1 MANVDYGGSGRGP
14 GGGLFAVRGVAD
26 RVAVGTGEAAVEL
39 HADEFGAGGAAAV
52 PCSQDPRQP
61 VRVELPLLV
70 RCPLE
75 SKESR
80 RRSAGVKTATLQR
93 PVPTVLAPA
102 VGASPHGGAEY
113 MDGTRS
119 RALQHQTGEPNAAES
134 RVSFEAPFGE
144 LLQIRMGRT
153 RPLHTGGLTGTA
165 VRSARRLSRL
175 RTRFSARP
183 SG

>member
-1 MANVDYGGSGRGP
+1 MVSMTGVRSESCEKTIARWLVGRDPLHGREGELDVDAFLDRGFGHVVRVPERPMANVDYGGSGRGP

-75 SKESR
+75 SER
-80 RRSAGVKTATLQR
+80 TTGR
-93 PVPTVLAPA
+93 PVDIPPVDENRDSAAFGSHSIRPRQC
-102 VGASPHGGAEY
+102 GANAGRRGGVHGRY
-113 MDGTRS
+113 
-119 RALQHQTGEPNAAES
+119 
-134 RVSFEAPFGE
+134 PF
-144 LLQIRMGRT
+144 
-153 RPLHTGGLTGTA
+153 
-165 VRSARRLSRL
+165 
-175 RTRFSARP
+175 
-183 SG
+183 